1 MRFLGDGF
9 GGYLTIVLA
18 GFLATEVW
26 RWLGLAVGSRL
37 DVSGTPFLWMRAVAT
52 ALVSGLVTR
61 MLFFPTGA
69 LVEVPL
75 ALRLGAFAGG
85 VSLYLLL
92 RRNVAAGVGAA
103 ALLLMAGQ
111 LIAP

>member
-1 MRFLGDGF
+1 MNFLGDGF

-18 GFLATEVW
+18 GILATEVW

-37 DVSGTPFLWMRAVAT
+37 DVAGAPFQWMRAVAT
-52 ALVSGLVTR
+52 ALVSGLVAR
-61 MLFFPTGA
+61 MVLFPAGA

-75 ALRLGAFAGG
+75 WMRLVALAGG

-103 ALLLMAGQ
+103 AAL
-111 LIAP
+111 LIAVQLATR